1 MVKLIKNIIAFSLKN
16 KYFIIASSVILVA
29 WGIYV
34 FMDMPIEAFPD
45 VTNTE
50 ISIITQW
57 PGRSAEEVEKFVT
70 IPVEI
75 AMNPVQHKISLRSS
89 TIFGL
94 SYVKLIFDD
103 GTKDPEARQQVMNLL
118 QNATLPNGVQPSV
131 QPPTGPTGEIFRY
144 TLRSKVRDVR
154 ELKTIQDWVVDRR
167 LRAVPGVGDIN
178 SFGGKTK
185 SYEIKVN
192 PGKLTSLGITPLD
205 VFTAVQKTNI
215 NIGGDVIIQNNQ
227 AYVVRGI
234 GLLNDINEI
243 KNIVIAS
250 NNGVPILVKDV
261 AEVEISNIP
270 RLGWVARGDGL
281 VDSAGKRNLTDESDV
296 VEAIIVMRK
305 GENATKV
312 VEAVKK
318 QIDKLNS
325 TVLPADT
332 KIVPYYDRSDLIE
345 YATHTVLHNLIE
357 GILLVTFL
365 VSLFMFNWR
374 TTLIVSLIIPM
385 ALLFAFICLNLM
397 GMSANLLSLGA
408 VDFGI
413 IIDGAVVM
421 VEGMFVILDHQ
432 STELGMERFNKIAK
446 LGMIKNNGA
455 QLGKA
460 IFFAKVII
468 ITGLLP
474 IFAFQK
480 VEGKMFSPL
489 AYTLGFALLGALITT
504 LTLVPVLISILLKK
518 NVREKHNPV
527 VHHLTAFML
536 AGFMGAFKRRKIIIP
551 VALLIMVAGL
561 YSFKYLGSEFL
572 PELNEGSIWLRI
584 QTPYSI
590 SLDKSVEISSQARK
604 ILLQF
609 PQVKHV
615 VSQTGRPDDGTDV
628 AGFYNN
634 EFSVMLYPET
644 DWNPHISKEELI
656 DQMNKKL
663 AILPGVDLNFSQ
675 PIMDNVEEAVSGVK
689 GSICVKV
696 YGDSLNYME
705 SKVNE
710 VNNILKGVKGIED
723 LGVIHNI
730 GQPELDINLDQQK
743 MALYGVATADANSV
757 IAMAIGGLTASTLYE
772 GIRTFD
778 IRIRLPQEFR
788 KTPED
793 IGNLL
798 VPTQS
803 GSKVPVKEI
812 ADISLKTGPCL
823 IFRDDNERYSALK
836 FSVRGRDMG
845 STIKEAQAKVNE
857 KVKLK
862 RGYIME
868 WQGDF
873 ENQQRAQKRL
883 LQVVPISLALIF
895 LLLFTM
901 FGNLKDAG
909 LVFLNVPFAIVG
921 GIAALLITGTN
932 FSISAGIGFIALFGI
947 CIQDGVLLITVF
959 KQNIDKIH
967 GKSSSLY
974 HAIRL
979 GVNSRIRP
987 VMMTALM
994 AAIGLFPAAIS
1005 HGIGSESSRPLARVV
1020 IGGILCA
1027 MIFSLWVFPL
1037 IFAYSYRGINEQSK
1051 THFLDDEL
1059 TKEDPTLNEH

>member
-1 MVKLIKNIIAFSLKN
+1 MNKILKGIIGFSLKN
-16 KYFIIASSVILVA
+16 RYFILFCALILVVA
-29 WGIYV
+29 GILTYKS
-34 FMDMPIEAFPD
+34 MPIEAFPD

-57 PGRSAEEVEKFVT
+57 PGRSAEEVEKFIT
-70 IPVEI
+70 IPMEI
-75 AMNPVQHKISLRSS
+75 AMNPVQGKVSLRSTS
-89 TIFGL
+89 IFGL

-103 GTKDPEARQQVMNLL
+103 GVKDPEARQQVMNLL
-118 QNATLPNGVQPSV
+118 QNATLPTGVLPSV
-131 QPPTGPTGEIFRY
+131 QPPTGPTGEIYRY
-144 TLRSKVRDVR
+144 TLESDVRDVR
-154 ELKTIQDWVVDRR
+154 ELKTIQDWVVDRQ
-167 LRAVPGVGDIN
+167 LREVPGVGDIN

-185 SYEIKVN
+185 TYEIQVD

-205 VFTAVQKTNI
+205 VFNAVQKTNI
-215 NIGGDVIIQNNQ
+215 NIGGDMIVQNNQ
-227 AYVVRGI
+227 AFVVRGI

-243 KNIVIAS
+243 ANIIIS
-250 NNGVPILVKDV
+250 NNNGVPVLVKDV
-261 AEVEISNIP
+261 AQVKISNVP
-270 RLGWVARGDGL
+270 RLGWVARSNGL
-281 VDSAGKRNLTDESDV
+281 ADSNGKRVITDKPDV
-296 VEAIIVMRK
+296 VEAIVVMRK
-305 GENATKV
+305 GANPTEV
-312 VEAVKK
+312 VEAIKEKVE
-318 QIDKLNS
+318 KLNNGI
-325 TVLPADT
+325 LPHDT
-332 KIVPYYDRSDLIE
+332 RIVPYYDRSDLIE
-345 YATHTVLHNLIE
+345 YATHTVTHNLVE
-357 GILLVTFL
+357 GIILVTLL

-374 TTLIVSLIIPM
+374 TTLIVSIIIPL
-385 ALLFAFICLNLM
+385 ALLFAFICLHLM

-421 VEGMFVILDHQ
+421 VEGMFVILDHK
-432 STELGMERFNKIAK
+432 SREMGMERFNKLAK
-446 LGMIKNNGA
+446 YSLIKKNGA

-460 IFFAKVII
+460 IFFAKLII

-489 AYTLGFALLGALITT
+489 AFTLGFALVGALITT

-518 NVREKHNPV
+518 DVHERHNPF
-527 VHHLTAFML
+527 VHHLTGFML
-536 AGFMGAFKRRKIIIP
+536 RGFTGAYKRKEIVVT
-551 VALLIMVAGL
+551 VALIVMVVGL
-561 YSFKYLGSEFL
+561 LSFKFLGSEFL
-572 PELNEGSIWLRI
+572 PELNEGSIWLRV

-590 SLDKSVEISSQARK
+590 SLEKSVEVSTSVRK
-604 ILLQF
+604 ILMTF
-609 PQVKHV
+609 PQVKYA

-634 EFSVMLYPET
+634 EFSVMLYPEK
-644 DWNPHISKEELI
+644 DWDPKMSKDELI
-656 DQMNKKL
+656 QKMNNKL
-663 AILPGVDLNFSQ
+663 SVIPGADINFSQ

-705 SKVNE
+705 DRVTD
-710 VNNILKGVKGIED
+710 VYNILKNVKGISD

-730 GQPELDINLDQQK
+730 GQPELDVNLDQQK
-743 MALYGVATADANSV
+743 MALYGVATADANAV
-757 IAMAIGGLTASTLYE
+757 VAMAIGGLAASTLYE
-772 GIRTFD
+772 GARTFD
-778 IRIRLPQEFR
+778 IRVRLPEDFR

-793 IGNLL
+793 IANLL

-803 GSKVPVKEI
+803 GSKVPIKEL
-812 ADISLKTGPCL
+812 ATISMKTGPCL

-836 FSVRGRDMG
+836 FSVRDRDMG
-845 STIKEAQAKVNE
+845 STIAEAQKKVNE

-862 RGYIME
+862 HGYRMA

-873 ENQQRAQKRL
+873 ENQQRATKRL
-883 LQVVPISLALIF
+883 AQVVPISLLLIF

-901 FGNLKDAG
+901 FGNFKDAL

-921 GIAALLITGTN
+921 GIFALFITGTN

-959 KQNIDKIH
+959 KQNLDKIK
-967 GKSSSLY
+967 GGNSSLY
-974 HAIRL
+974 ASIKL

-987 VMMTALM
+987 VMMTAMM

-1037 IFAYSYRGINEQSK
+1037 IYGWAYRNIEQKHSNEMR
-1051 THFLDDEL
+1051 
-1059 TKEDPTLNEH
+1059 